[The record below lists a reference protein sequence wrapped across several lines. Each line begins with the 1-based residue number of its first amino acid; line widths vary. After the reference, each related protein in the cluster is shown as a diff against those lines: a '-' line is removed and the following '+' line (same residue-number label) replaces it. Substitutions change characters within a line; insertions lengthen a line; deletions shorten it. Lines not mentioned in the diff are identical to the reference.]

1 MGVPLNNSVAVVV
14 LSLILGAAAGISYV
28 GAESY
33 LLATVRP
40 VYAAYASVA
49 GGAALW
55 VLVRFIQPSRMKFAR
70 FAVGLMGVYTGAL
83 VLLSTELFPA
93 PVRAVLWFF
102 FAIFGYRGLR
112 WMVSLFVIRHLDP
125 ARAQTHLWLLIA
137 TYEGG
142 MFIPLLLLREMR
154 TTLSPTQIILVTAG
168 LAACGLFLI
177 AYQFLPARNFE
188 VHFSHKEVEQP
199 QLTEARSFK
208 TLALML
214 SLLTFYFGI
223 FKFSEEYLIR
233 IVLKEKLGSYQAI
246 QHALAGYR
254 LLGNAMIVAVGLYV
268 ARRMRKSHTSPILVL
283 AGTMAALLAVAT
295 ATATT
300 QKFGFFAALEIARWV
315 GENGFYYLGIQ
326 MLLASFT
333 GAFQAKL
340 ARKWHLFFYPIAG
353 VPLVL
358 LFYFSDLLMSSR
370 QEHLLLGIVI
380 VSLVCALASVL
391 TMHKSLTATLYAFAA
406 SGHKAAAVIAVN
418 ALSYLRP
425 RGYEEALD
433 RILALAP
440 KKILRKHIILALG
453 QSPERRSIDRIIREF
468 ESEQEEI
475 QIAVVEALQISRNY
489 KAGQFLNRV
498 TQAQIVRPKTI
509 RVRINAAMGLAAM
522 YGRFS
527 IPFLLVGLEDE
538 DPRIV
543 ANTLETLSGFRDRK
557 LIPWFQ
563 QFAGSSNPRVRA
575 NALMGLAAFRGTRET
590 YRAAIREILAGDD
603 LATLSSALY
612 VLGRVEDHTFT
623 EELQR
628 LAAGPKSEQPQIRR
642 CLAWALIRLHDP
654 LGYELFDRIL
664 ASGEAPGFMH
674 FFAQLASETRMDLVR
689 HVATS
694 SKGGGII
701 LRLQQAMQER
711 TFDFHEEL
719 DFLLLLARK

>member
-1 MGVPLNNSVAVVV
+1 
-14 LSLILGAAAGISYV
+14 
-28 GAESY
+28 
-33 LLATVRP
+33 
-40 VYAAYASVA
+40 
-49 GGAALW
+49 
-55 VLVRFIQPSRMKFAR
+55 
-70 FAVGLMGVYTGAL
+70 
-83 VLLSTELFPA
+83 
-93 PVRAVLWFF
+93 
-102 FAIFGYRGLR
+102 
-112 WMVSLFVIRHLDP
+112 
-125 ARAQTHLWLLIA
+125 
-137 TYEGG
+137 
-142 MFIPLLLLREMR
+142 
-154 TTLSPTQIILVTAG
+154 
-168 LAACGLFLI
+168 
-177 AYQFLPARNFE
+177 
-188 VHFSHKEVEQP
+188 
-199 QLTEARSFK
+199 
-208 TLALML
+208 ML

-268 ARRMRKSHTSPILVL
+268 ARRMRKSHASPILVL

-295 ATATT
+295 ATAIT
-300 QKFGFFAALEIARWV
+300 QRFGFFAALEIARWV

-370 QEHLLLGIVI
+370 QEHLLLGIVL
-380 VSLVCALASVL
+380 VSLACALGSVL
-391 TMHKSLTATLYAFAA
+391 AMRPSLIATLYAFAA

-425 RGYEEALD
+425 RGYEDELD
-433 RILALAP
+433 RILGLSP

-453 QSPERRSIDRIIREF
+453 QSPERRSIDRIIHEF
-468 ESEQEEI
+468 ESDQEEI

-498 TQAQIVRPKTI
+498 TQAQSVRPKTV
-509 RVRINAAMGLAAM
+509 RVRINAAAGLAAM
-522 YGRFS
+522 YGRYS
-527 IPFLLVGLEDE
+527 IPFLLAGLEDE

-557 LIPWFQ
+557 LIPWFR
-563 QFAGSSNPRVRA
+563 QFAESSNPRVRA
-575 NALMGLAAFRGTRET
+575 NALMGLAGFRETREI
-590 YRAAIREILAGDD
+590 YRVAMREILAGKD
-603 LATLSSALY
+603 LAVLSSALY
-612 VLGRVEDHTFT
+612 VLGRVEDREFQ
-623 EELQR
+623 EELR
-628 LAAGPKSEQPQIRR
+628 AMAAGLKSQLPQIRR

-664 ASGEAPGFMH
+664 TSGEARGFMH

-689 HVATS
+689 HVVAS
-694 SKGGGII
+694 
-701 LRLQQAMQER
+701 QAEETAIRQFEEALQER

-719 DFLLLLARK
+719 DFLLLLVRK